1 MGEELGT
8 VYQCHLYGDGEPRK
22 QRCWRWG
29 RPCWG
34 PEAQTPLG
42 SSPSLSAQSLLCC
55 MAAVGTVPFPRVLD
69 YVLGPRQSYNRTPPP
84 CFLVP
89 TRLVEERMRARWAQK
104 T

>member
-29 RPCWG
+29 RPCRG

-42 SSPSLSAQSLLCC
+42 SSPSLSAQSLLCSGSSGNC
-55 MAAVGTVPFPRVLD
+55 SLS
-69 YVLGPRQSYNRTPPP
+69 QS
-84 CFLVP
+84 L
-89 TRLVEERMRARWAQK
+89 RLCAWPKEEL
-104 T
+104 

>member
-29 RPCWG
+29 RPCRG

-42 SSPSLSAQSLLCC
+42 SSPSLSFSLGSEPALLYGSSGNCSLSQSLRLC
-55 MAAVGTVPFPRVLD
+55 AWPKAEL
-69 YVLGPRQSYNRTPPP
+69 
-84 CFLVP
+84 
-89 TRLVEERMRARWAQK
+89 
-104 T
+104 

>member
-29 RPCWG
+29 RPCRG

-55 MAAVGTVPFPRVLD
+55 GNCSLS
-69 YVLGPRQSYNRTPPP
+69 QS
-84 CFLVP
+84 L
-89 TRLVEERMRARWAQK
+89 RLCAWPKAEL
-104 T
+104 